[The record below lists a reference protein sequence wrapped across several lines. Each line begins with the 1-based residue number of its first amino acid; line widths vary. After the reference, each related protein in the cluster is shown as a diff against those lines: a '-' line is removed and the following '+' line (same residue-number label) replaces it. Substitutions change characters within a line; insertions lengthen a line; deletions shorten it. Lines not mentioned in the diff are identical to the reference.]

1 MNRREFGAMTTG
13 AALAGVVGGP
23 QVAQAQA
30 RFNLGVIAFQMSS
43 ETHARAAN
51 AARDAAQARGWS
63 AQVLNS
69 RGDLAVH
76 AQQIEDLIQARV
88 NGIVVCM
95 GKPVEADDQLKRAKE
110 ANIPLITVMTGT
122 SPHTAFDIQVNEYS
136 VGAQSALYLLG
147 QMNYRGNILVQ
158 RFELNVGTRIRARI
172 LDAVL
177 AENTA
182 VTVLGAHTMAR
193 TASWRDDV
201 RAGMSALLLRHQGR
215 VDGIWASFDGQA
227 YIIDDLLREQQG
239 RRGRPVLVSIDG
251 GPETYRRI
259 ADPASTLM
267 ATVMIPFEEMGRKAV
282 ESMHKI
288 AVERAAVNT
297 IVAGPYM
304 YMDAVLVDQH
314 NVRQFL

>member
-1 MNRREFGAMTTG
+1 
-13 AALAGVVGGP
+13 
-23 QVAQAQA
+23 
-30 RFNLGVIAFQMSS
+30 
-43 ETHARAAN
+43 
-51 AARDAAQARGWS
+51 
-63 AQVLNS
+63 
-69 RGDLAVH
+69 
-76 AQQIEDLIQARV
+76 
-88 NGIVVCM
+88 
-95 GKPVEADDQLKRAKE
+95 
-110 ANIPLITVMTGT
+110 
-122 SPHTAFDIQVNEYS
+122 
-136 VGAQSALYLLG
+136 
-147 QMNYRGNILVQ
+147 
-158 RFELNVGTRIRARI
+158 
-172 LDAVL
+172 
-177 AENTA
+177 
-182 VTVLGAHTMAR
+182 
-193 TASWRDDV
+193 
-201 RAGMSALLLRHQGR
+201 MSALLLRHQGR

-259 ADPASTLM
+259 ADPASTFM